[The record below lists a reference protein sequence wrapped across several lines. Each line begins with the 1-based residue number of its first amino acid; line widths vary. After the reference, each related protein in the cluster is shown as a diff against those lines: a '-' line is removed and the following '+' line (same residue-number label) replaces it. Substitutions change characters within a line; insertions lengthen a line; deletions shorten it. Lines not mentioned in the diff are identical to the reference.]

1 MKSLPLLAAIEMR
14 RREREACDEEWPLVL
29 AGTLV
34 SWSDRGVPRSGVLVE
49 YGSDIVCD
57 YMLVRS
63 LGQDIHIPDGY
74 PFKVEFSGVRL

>member
-1 MKSLPLLAAIEMR
+1 MKSLSLLAAIAMR

-29 AGTLV
+29 SGTV
-34 SWSDRGVPRSGVLVE
+34 ISWHDRGVPRTGVLVE

-63 LGQDIHIPDGY
+63 LGEDIHIPDGY
-74 PFKVEFSGVRL
+74 PFSVEFSGAEL